1 MKFVIDRFEENFAV
15 AELENGTFENICRNL
30 LPPDAAEG
38 DIIVVSIDKKQTGNI
53 KKRIENKM
61 NSLFSD

>member
-15 AELENGTFENICRNL
+15 AELENGAFENISRNL
-30 LPPDAAEG
+30 LPPDASEG
-38 DIIVVSIDKKQTGNI
+38 DIIVVSIDKKQTDNI